1 MVNLKF
7 IKTQSRLLQILG
19 SFITGLSIG
28 VAIITLLCSLN
39 VIDLNPKQ
47 YAYIDVEKVIASV
60 NESLN
65 TQTEKNKI
73 SESEVSEKLILA
85 KNKFDLL
92 LKGYVKQHNAII
104 FSSVKAIA
112 GVKDETEYFVEKI
125 LLELK

>member
-28 VAIITLLCSLN
+28 VTIITLLCSLN

-73 SESEVSEKLILA
+73 SESEVSDKLILA

-92 LKGYVKQHNAII
+92 LKDYVKQHNAII
-104 FSSVKAIA
+104 FSCGTK
-112 GVKDETEYFVEKI
+112 KRF
-125 LLELK
+125 LKTVPKTS

>member
-73 SESEVSEKLILA
+73 SESEVSDKLILA

-92 LKGYVKQHNAII
+92 LKDYVKQHNAII

-112 GVKDETEYFVEKI
+112 GAKDETEYFVEKI